1 MNTVRFHAGKCRVI
15 AHRGLSSLERENTN
29 AAFVAAGNRSYF
41 GIESDLHVTSDGVFV
56 LHHDDVTEGLI
67 NIEKNN
73 YSKIETIL
81 LRDLDGQYRN
91 DLVIPLLSEYIRIC
105 KKYEKTAVLELKNK
119 IEKEEIKKMMEMIK
133 DEDYLKKTTVISFDW
148 DNLISIRELFPNQS
162 LQYLLKRWDNR
173 FLEQLI
179 QYRIDLALYK
189 KGVTPEL
196 VQLLHQNN
204 LLINCWTCDEK
215 EEAERLVSYGVDFI
229 TTNRLEGE

>member
-1 MNTVRFHAGKCRVI
+1 MNTVRFRAEKCRVI

-41 GIESDLHVTSDGVFV
+41 GIETDLHVTRDGIFV

-73 YSKIETIL
+73 YSNIETIL

-105 KKYEKTAVLELKNK
+105 KKYEKTAVLELKNQ
-119 IEKEEIKKMMEMIK
+119 IKKEKIKKLMEIIK
-133 DEDYLKKTTVISFDW
+133 DEDYLDQTMVISFDW
-148 DNLISIRELFPNQS
+148 DNLIAVRELFQNQS
-162 LQYLLKRWDNR
+162 LQYLLKRWNDR

-179 QYRIDLALYK
+179 RYRIDLALYK
-189 KGVTPEL
+189 KAVTSEL

>member
-41 GIESDLHVTSDGVFV
+41 GIETDLHVTSDGVFV
-56 LHHDDVTEGLI
+56 LHHDDVTEGLM

-73 YSKIETIL
+73 YSNIETIL
-81 LRDLDGQYRN
+81 LRDLDGQHRN

-105 KKYEKTAVLELKNK
+105 KKYEKTAVLELKNQ
-119 IEKEEIKKMMEMIK
+119 IKKETIKKLMEIIK
-133 DEDYLKKTTVISFDW
+133 DEDYLDQTMVISFDW
-148 DNLISIRELFPNQS
+148 DNLMSVRELFQDQS
-162 LQYLLKRWDNR
+162 LQYLLKRWDDR

-179 QYRIDLALYK
+179 RYRIDLAVYK
-189 KGVTPEL
+189 KAVTPEL
-196 VQLLHQNN
+196 VQILHGHNR
-204 LLINCWTCDEK
+204 LINCWTCDEK